1 MATLPPLGGCDHS
14 FPHFSLLPWSV
25 GPECR
30 QGGPETS
37 PSASW
42 KQRRSAKHTYLAPP
56 RPRFRLDVTFN
67 QGNAF
72 GLVSTFGLAIALDP
86 YLDLLLQPLPLLLL
100 PFALQLALAFAF
112 AATFAL
118 PCNWHLP
125 LAFPSDWPLP
135 LPCNW
140 P

>member
-1 MATLPPLGGCDHS
+1 MATLPPLGGFDYS
-14 FPHFSLLPWSV
+14 FLELIGELPLRL
-25 GPECR
+25 PLAF
-30 QGGPETS
+30 
-37 PSASW
+37 PSDW
-42 KQRRSAKHTYLAPP
+42 PLPLA
-56 RPRFRLDVTFN
+56 L
-67 QGNAF
+67 
-72 GLVSTFGLAIALDP
+72 STFGLAIALDP

-140 P
+140 HLP